1 MELQAHLLR
10 EDPLYTRTGRQ
21 QSLNL
26 EFLMEKEYLAVSCL
40 ASVHAQMLLSLP
52 CFGKGLRQ
60 YSQGPCSLGH
70 QPRCH
75 LKVFLVEVEFDL
87 PGVQAGV
94 LVTRLLQA
102 LCQGLWP
109 TEEHT
114 NH

>member
-1 MELQAHLLR
+1 MQLQGHLLH
-10 EDPLYTRTGRQ
+10 EDPLNTRTGRQ
-21 QSLNL
+21 QSLNV
-26 EFLMEKEYLAVSCL
+26 EFLMETEYLAVSSL
-40 ASVHAQMLLSLP
+40 ASVHAQMFIP
-52 CFGKGLRQ
+52 GLALERLEAVQ
-60 YSQGPCSLGH
+60 SGSCPLGH

>member
-1 MELQAHLLR
+1 ME
-10 EDPLYTRTGRQ
+10 
-21 QSLNL
+21 
-26 EFLMEKEYLAVSCL
+26 SCL
-40 ASVHAQMLLSLP
+40 ASVHAQMLIPGSALEQAGGNTDRVLP
-52 CFGKGLRQ
+52 AGVP
-60 YSQGPCSLGH
+60 PC
-70 QPRCH
+70 CH

-114 NH
+114 NHRPANSMGVSMPGGQLREK